1 MVDVMHQA
9 GHGFCAVLKH
19 SADCKNV
26 TDGDLFRKRAKE
38 ERQKIAL
45 TLPGVYDASS

>member
-1 MVDVMHQA
+1 MLGVMHQA
-9 GHGFCAVLKH
+9 RHGFCAVLKH
-19 SADCKNV
+19 SADCKTV

-45 TLPGVYDASS
+45 TQSGV

>member
-1 MVDVMHQA
+1 MHQA

-19 SADCKNV
+19 SADCKDV

-38 ERQKIAL
+38 ENGLEHERI
-45 TLPGVYDASS
+45 DI